1 MWNYSS
7 LNCGSPRK
15 RFVEV
20 EISFDYPNKQEIKR
34 IFSHVAA
41 PGGYRIVENQIFNL
55 TGSQC
60 SWGDSRRESQSLAIK
75 IRKAGIM

>member
-34 IFSHVAA
+34 IFS
-41 PGGYRIVENQIFNL
+41 P
-55 TGSQC
+55 C
-60 SWGDSRRESQSLAIK
+60 SCARWLQDRRK
-75 IRKAGIM
+75 PDF